1 MLMLKTTRCV
11 ASQLRPKTISS
22 RLMQL
27 FQSIGPITSFVYNT
41 NKVQLMPSKSVP
53 NRKSFWRQLINSLKR
68 KILLLFFFFFF
79 FFFFF
84 LLFYFLPTLPVLPVL
99 LFLLLLLL

>member
-79 FFFFF
+79 FF

-99 LFLLLLLL
+99 LLLL